1 MSISKEKFS
10 LTANGLEVDTN
21 GRIAGVLIKH
31 ELNGEETGSQEAYIL
46 SDLDISYLNGMGR
59 NIFIR
64 FTKSNTNSNFA
75 KSSINEKDIPKIYG
89 TPILFNHSI
98 EVSNTFCLELAT
110 GATFPVSE
118 KVDGN
123 GDLLSGYTLLYNYY
137 FDNLVN
143 PNMVEPTIEVLYKR
157 LLSANENI

>member
-75 KSSINEKDIPKIYG
+75 KSSINEKD
-89 TPILFNHSI
+89 
-98 EVSNTFCLELAT
+98 
-110 GATFPVSE
+110 
-118 KVDGN
+118 
-123 GDLLSGYTLLYNYY
+123 LSL
-137 FDNLVN
+137 
-143 PNMVEPTIEVLYKR
+143 IH
-157 LLSANENI
+157 I